1 MSNDRENV
9 LPASDEAFDAG
20 PGVALE
26 PDEAYVPT
34 SRTTVWRIVLG
45 TLGVGA
51 IAYGVV
57 RILQSP
63 AAVKP
68 LDLFLWLVGALIL
81 HDGILAPIIT
91 VFGFLMAR
99 LIPGRARAYIQG
111 GLIVGALVTTF
122 TVVEIYREG
131 KSRPGNALLEQD
143 YTRHLL
149 LILGVVLVLTAA
161 LYAGRVVRDRRRH
174 APS

>member
-1 MSNDRENV
+1 MSNDRDDLAPER
-9 LPASDEAFDAG
+9 PYE
-20 PGVALE
+20 
-26 PDEAYVPT
+26 PT
-34 SRTTVWRIVLG
+34 SRATVVRIVLG
-45 TLGVGA
+45 TLGLGA
-51 IAYGVV
+51 ILYGAV

-63 AAVKP
+63 AAVNP
-68 LDLFLWLVGALIL
+68 LDLFVWLAGALIL
-81 HDGILAPIIT
+81 HDGILAPIVT

-143 YTRHLL
+143 YTRNLL
-149 LILGVVLVLTAA
+149 VILAVVLVLTAA
-161 LYAGRVVRDRRRH
+161 LYVARVARDRRT
-174 APS
+174 